1 MGGFRASDPKEIPM
15 SRSRLHT
22 AACLLAVLFLALSL
36 STPVSA
42 GNGPISEADALG
54 SWAVGR
60 TTFEV
65 VDPDR
70 DDRTLAVDAWYPVD
84 PDAADGPPSVYDLLF
99 AGIVSEVAFDEPPVS
114 AEGPFPLVVFSHGNN
129 GIRFQSFFLT
139 EHLASH
145 GMIVVAPDHAGNTAL
160 DAIFGGP
167 PFESR
172 DRPLDVSLLITR
184 MLERSIDAAD
194 PFFGRVD
201 PLRIGVTGH
210 SFGGFTTLAMA
221 TGFQDIPPDLR
232 VGAIMPI
239 SPASNAFSDE
249 DLAEITVPMF
259 VLGGTADITTPV
271 VPQSVRPFSFASS
284 RPRYR
289 VDLEKAGHSS
299 FTNICDIADALIGA
313 GIPPGLIDLILGNV
327 AEGCAPDLIPIEEAH
342 RITNLYAAAF
352 FNRNLVGDPR
362 YQHWLTP
369 GRVHKEGLPVQFF
382 VVNGGGN
389 AGGR

>member
-1 MGGFRASDPKEIPM
+1 MP
-15 SRSRLHT
+15 RSPLHT
-22 AACLLAVLFLALSL
+22 AGRLLAVLFLALSL
-36 STPVSA
+36 SAQASA
-42 GNGPISEADALG
+42 GNGPISEPDALG
-54 SWAVGR
+54 PWAVGR
-60 TTFEV
+60 TTFAV

-84 PDAADGPPSVYDLLF
+84 PGDAGGPPSVYDMIF

-129 GIRFQSFFLT
+129 GLRFQSYFLT

-145 GMIVVAPDHAGNTAL
+145 GMIVVAPDHSGNTAWDWL
-160 DAIFGGP
+160 FPGT
-167 PFESR
+167 PFETR

-184 MLERSIDAAD
+184 MLERSIDVAD

-201 PLRIGVTGH
+201 ALRIGVAGH

-221 TGFQDIPPDLR
+221 TGFQDIPPDPR

-239 SPASNAFSDE
+239 SPASSGFSDE

-259 VLGGTADITTPV
+259 VLGGTSDITTPV
-271 VPQSVRPFSFASS
+271 DPQSVRPFAFASS

-289 VDLEKAGHSS
+289 VDLEKAGHGS
-299 FTNICDIADALIGA
+299 FTNICDIADALLGA
-313 GIPPGLIDLILGNV
+313 GLPPVIVEAVLGNY
-327 AEGCAPDLIPIEEAH
+327 AEGCAPELIPIEEAH
-342 RITNLYAAAF
+342 RVTNLYALAF
-352 FNRNLVGDPR
+352 FSRDLVGDPR
-362 YQHWLTP
+362 YKRYLTP
-369 GRVHKEGLPVQFF
+369 GRVHKENLPVQFF